1 MSFLPQNFSYFFT
14 LPLLLYHLQVKM
26 YHSQHYLHCMSSP
39 PFPDFKPQILYNFY
53 AIKLE
58 GETRGSSVPWV
69 LGWGMPFCVTWS
81 GAWWRPR
88 TTTLQLPLSVSMCM
102 QRHFLRLSKYINISR
117 KCKGQWRIINMRAS
131 VSLTANLSLKE
142 NTFWN

>member
-26 YHSQHYLHCMSSP
+26 YHSHHYLHCMSSS
-39 PFPDFKPQILYNFY
+39 PFPGLKPQIRYNSVPSNWRE
-53 AIKLE
+53 KLE
-58 GETRGSSVPWV
+58 APQSREFWDGVCPFELPDLEPGEDP
-69 LGWGMPFCVTWS
+69 P
-81 GAWWRPR
+81 
-88 TTTLQLPLSVSMCM
+88 TTLQLSLSVSICM

-117 KCKGQWRIINMRAS
+117 KCKGQWRTINMRAS